1 MATGLVLAFFT
12 VKQGSKQLKAR
23 EDYDLRPAESFNDL
37 IGRAIEEIPVD
48 ADIRVTMYP
57 DARELAVWINLM
69 VASLAMINPYVVV
82 HITQP
87 EPQPKSAAALEA
99 DAKAAAARAG
109 ALLRSAPTRMG
120 KLPKKNDAGKLLRAE
135 SKALNWVV
143 GFLAENELGF
153 PDREKQTPAGS
164 GLCYSLPEL

>member
-1 MATGLVLAFFT
+1 M
-12 VKQGSKQLKAR
+12 
-23 EDYDLRPAESFNDL
+23 
-37 IGRAIEEIPVD
+37 D

-57 DARELAVWINLM
+57 DARELAVRINLM

-87 EPQPKSAAALEA
+87 EPQPKSAAVLEA

-120 KLPKKNDAGKLLRAE
+120 KLPKKKRRCQIAE
-135 SKALNWVV
+135 S
-143 GFLAENELGF
+143 
-153 PDREKQTPAGS
+153 
-164 GLCYSLPEL
+164 